1 MEDKNLKLDFG
12 EIAGL
17 TNSGEEEIS
26 IQLGR
31 LSLRLGDVLGQG
43 LVERERLEYK
53 RGWNP
58 EEVLHAMCA
67 YANDFY
73 NYNGG
78 YIVIGIETT
87 ELGQPILPPS
97 GLSPNSLDEIGR
109 KLTELGCKIVPH
121 YHPVAQS
128 CVIEGKTVLV
138 FKCSGGELRPY
149 KAPVRLSEKN
159 KEMAYFIRRN
169 SCTMR
174 VTSQDD
180 ERELVNL
187 ANKIPHDD
195 RLNRGGARLTDLER
209 PLLVNYLR
217 RVESEL
223 LEFMPDLTMEQL
235 GQSLNVLRGSAEERL
250 PVNVGLMFFTSRPD
264 KFFPQTQIDVV
275 QFPEGVE
282 GDRIIEKT
290 FVGPINQQLVDAL
303 HYIQTSVL
311 ETMTI
316 KREGRAESEKVWNY
330 PYAALEE
337 ILPNAIYHRSYEM
350 RVPIEVRVEPHQI
363 VVVSQP
369 GPHHSISMD
378 DLRAGRLSWRPY
390 LNRRIGEFL
399 KELKLTEGRGTGIPK
414 IMRAMRANGS
424 PIPEFQTNDNRDFF
438 IATLPVHPAFL
449 ERNASENLVTVLVT
463 KSGKVTKTVTKT
475 EDKKV
480 RYDQRIL
487 EFCRTA
493 RSRKELQE
501 ELEFK
506 HITYFQRAYLVPL
519 MKLDLLE
526 LTIPEKPTSRR
537 QKYRTTKKGLAS
549 L

>member
-1 MEDKNLKLDFG
+1 MEDKNLRLDFG
-12 EIAGL
+12 EIAGAI
-17 TNSGEEEIS
+17 NSGEEEIS

-78 YIVIGIETT
+78 YIVVGIETT
-87 ELGQPILPPS
+87 EAGQPLLPPA
-97 GLSPNSLDEIGR
+97 GLAPGSLDEIGR

-128 CVIEGKTVLV
+128 CIIEGKTVLV
-138 FKCSGGELRPY
+138 LKCSGGELRPY
-149 KAPVRLSEKN
+149 KAPVRLSEKS

-195 RLNRGGARLTDLER
+195 RLNRGGARLADLER
-209 PLLVNYLR
+209 PLVVEYLK

-223 LEFMPDLTMEQL
+223 LKLAPGLDLEQL
-235 GQSLNVLRGSAEERL
+235 GQSLNIVRGPAEERL
-250 PVNVGLMFFTSRPD
+250 PVNVGLMFFSSRPD
-264 KFFPQTQIDVV
+264 QFFPQTQIDVV

-282 GDRIIEKT
+282 GDRIVEKT
-290 FVGPINQQLVDAL
+290 FVGPINQQIVDAL
-303 HYIQTSVL
+303 QYIQTSVL

-337 ILPNAIYHRSYEM
+337 ILPNAIYHL
-350 RVPIEVRVEPHQI
+350 II
-363 VVVSQP
+363 VLTKCACPSKCVS
-369 GPHHSISMD
+369 S
-378 DLRAGRLSWRPY
+378 R
-390 LNRRIGEFL
+390 
-399 KELKLTEGRGTGIPK
+399 
-414 IMRAMRANGS
+414 
-424 PIPEFQTNDNRDFF
+424 
-438 IATLPVHPAFL
+438 
-449 ERNASENLVTVLVT
+449 T
-463 KSGKVTKTVTKT
+463 KSSWF
-475 EDKKV
+475 
-480 RYDQRIL
+480 RSPARI
-487 EFCRTA
+487 T
-493 RSRKELQE
+493 Q
-501 ELEFK
+501 
-506 HITYFQRAYLVPL
+506 
-519 MKLDLLE
+519 
-526 LTIPEKPTSRR
+526 
-537 QKYRTTKKGLAS
+537 
-549 L
+549 